1 MNEQT
6 GQPPSE
12 RACDRCRERRVKVC
26 GEIWNGSTE
35 AAAHTMFSAINANL
49 HAYGAKNLGNH
60 APATTKSENSSMRAY
75 RFEENINPRAIEW
88 QVAKRLRMPYV
99 MLRLCPFEH
108 GALTAQRHPSMM
120 RYRATLLHS
129 RCTVTLHRKP
139 PKGKERQAKPSPCP
153 RKPRL
158 VNLDWEAWEI

>member
-35 AAAHTMFSAINANL
+35 VAAHTMFSAINVSL
-49 HAYGAKNLGNH
+49 HAYDAKNLGNH
-60 APATTKSENSSMRAY
+60 AQATTKSGNSLMRAY
-75 RFEENINPRAIEW
+75 RFERNINPRVIEW

-108 GALTAQRHPSMM
+108 GALTALRHPNMM
-120 RYRATLLHS
+120 RHRALLLHS
-129 RCTVTLHRKP
+129 RCTGTLHRMP
-139 PKGKERQAKPSPCP
+139 LKGKERQAKPSPCP

-158 VNLDWEAWEI
+158 VNLDWEA